1 MGLDKPK
8 LAGED
13 YTPKPLAIM
22 EAALELFSEK
32 GYSATRLDEVAAR
45 AGVAKGTLYLY
56 FDSKKDIF
64 KKVVETALK
73 TNIEP
78 LEQKF
83 EAHAGRVQDFLSDVF
98 AFMGRLLAENRI
110 GVMPKLIITEAG
122 HFPDLAAYYRDKVVL
137 RIHAL
142 FTRVIERGI
151 ERGEFRP
158 VDAAASARILMA
170 PFLMLALIRQT
181 PVLRDGLKM
190 DPQAHVNAA
199 RDILLGG
206 LLKREG
212 GQ

>member
-8 LAGED
+8 LAGEE

-32 GYSATRLDEVAAR
+32 GFSATKLDDVAAR

-73 TNIEP
+73 ANIEP
-78 LEQKF
+78 VEKAF
-83 EAHAGRVQDFLSDVF
+83 DDHKGPVQDFLSDTF
-98 AFMGRLLAENRI
+98 AFMGKLLAENRI

-122 HFPDLAAYYRDKVVL
+122 HFPDLAAYYRDNVVL
-137 RIHAL
+137 RIHNL
-142 FTRVIERGI
+142 FVRAIERGM
-151 ERGEFRP
+151 ENGDFRK

-170 PFLMLALIRQT
+170 PFLMLALVQQT
-181 PVLRDGLKM
+181 PVLREGLRV
-190 DPQAHVNAA
+190 DPAAHVAAA
-199 RDILLGG
+199 RDLLLNG
-206 LLKREG
+206 LLKRDAA
-212 GQ
+212 